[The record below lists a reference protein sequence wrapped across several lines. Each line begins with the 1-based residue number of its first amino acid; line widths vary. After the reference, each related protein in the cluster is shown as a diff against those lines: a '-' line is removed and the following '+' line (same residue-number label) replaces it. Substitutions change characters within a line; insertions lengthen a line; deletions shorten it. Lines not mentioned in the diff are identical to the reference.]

1 MKTYALR
8 KKTKIYLM
16 GGKMCLVFLK
26 NTIVE
31 LHDNNGQKEVV
42 IRNREAYQTIQ
53 NIKVKHTV
61 ILLRRDQQIDD
72 NVRPVSI
79 YVNGEFIG
87 FCNYKN
93 PPFPLSLLY

>member
-1 MKTYALR
+1 MKTYVLA

-16 GGKMCLVFLK
+16 DGRCITLQKFTMLK
-26 NTIVE
+26 LYDGNGHKEIV
-31 LHDNNGQKEVV
+31 
-42 IRNREAYQTIQ
+42 
-53 NIKVKHTV
+53 VKIGNF
-61 ILLRRDQQIDD
+61 ILLMRRE
-72 NVRPVSI
+72 VYETFSPVAV